1 MRIFTDRWLDG
12 SRRDVRYAVRVLGRG
27 LRVLSYSVAER
38 RAEMA
43 PG

>member
-1 MRIFTDRWLDG
+1 MAPGGTCATRSASWAG
-12 SRRDVRYAVRVLGRG
+12 VYG
-27 LRVLSYSVAER
+27 VLSYSVAER

>member
-12 SRRDVRYAVRVLGRG
+12 SRRDVRYAAASWAGVYG
-27 LRVLSYSVAER
+27 VLSYSVAER

-43 PG
+43 P